1 MVMGWDGVVM
11 EEGRAVPSGAND
23 TDPLQ
28 AAALRARAGEPGAFE
43 KLVSLTDLKIMG
55 LAWRLL
61 GDRDLARDAAQEVYL
76 RIHRSFSSFRP
87 SESFRAWMHRITV
100 NVCFD
105 LMRRRGPLT
114 DSLNEIHEAVHAH
127 GDHAEESL
135 LLDQRRALMQGALRS
150 LAPAER
156 AALVLRDL
164 EGLSTEEAARAL
176 GIRPATLRGQV
187 SVARAKVQR
196 ICAKALRSKGGTP

>member
-1 MVMGWDGVVM
+1 MVIGWDGVVM

-28 AAALRARAGEPGAFE
+28 AAALRARAGESGAFE
-43 KLVSLTDLKIMG
+43 QLVSLTDLKILG
-55 LAWRLL
+55 LAWHLL